1 MSAPN
6 PDLVGKPE
14 TREQFLAGAV
24 FCRRMAQKTLDGK
37 TNVRNPDEVAQAYIN
52 KAKSYERR
60 AAEMPDA

>member
-37 TNVRNPDEVAQAYIN
+37 TNVRNPDEVA
-52 KAKSYERR
+52 
-60 AAEMPDA
+60 